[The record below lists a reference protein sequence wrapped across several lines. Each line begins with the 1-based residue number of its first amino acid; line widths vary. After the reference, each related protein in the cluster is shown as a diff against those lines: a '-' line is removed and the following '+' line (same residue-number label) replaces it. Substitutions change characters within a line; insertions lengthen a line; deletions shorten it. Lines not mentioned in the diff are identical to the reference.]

1 MYAPRR
7 SSSPCR
13 LCLYALRFGAGLSGD
28 AANVDWM
35 RVWANLTGLLILA
48 LVWIYVRRSN
58 KNTAH
63 ILQEEID
70 ALDKSRKA

>member
-1 MYAPRR
+1 
-7 SSSPCR
+7 
-13 LCLYALRFGAGLSGD
+13 
-28 AANVDWM
+28 M